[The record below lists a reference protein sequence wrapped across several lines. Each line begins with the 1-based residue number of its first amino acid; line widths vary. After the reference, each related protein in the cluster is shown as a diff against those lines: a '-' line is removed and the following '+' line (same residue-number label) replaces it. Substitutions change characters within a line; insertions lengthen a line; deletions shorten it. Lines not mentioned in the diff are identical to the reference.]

1 MNLVKEAIVKAQEKD
16 KYVYSIEKISEACA
30 VSPSAIYNYMSC
42 RNTPPEVIVSLSGY
56 LHDLGLRDRYCTQEC
71 PIGKCKNPNRYTEH
85 DLQTLGFMTGKAIK
99 DMQNVFDTIYQIY
112 ADGECDR
119 REQLLFK
126 ENILPFLYQTEI
138 VIRNL
143 INIGEGF

>member
-42 RNTPPEVIVSLSGY
+42 RNAPPEVIVSLSRY
-56 LHDLGLRDRYCTQEC
+56 LHDLGLRDRYCTHEC
-71 PIGKCKNPNRYTEH
+71 PLGRNKNPGGYTDH
-85 DLQTLGFMTGKAIK
+85 DLQTLGYMMGDSIKNMQAICSNIAK
-99 DMQNVFDTIYQIY
+99 IY
-112 ADGECDR
+112 ADGKCDR
-119 REQLLFK
+119 HEQIHFK
-126 ENILPFLYQTEI
+126 DDNLAFLYVANV

-143 INIGEGF
+143 INIVEGY